1 MKNSSWQIA
10 VYLCTVNDEMFYSTQ
25 LEIKNHHSKIPK
37 EYKTLIYE
45 TVALLGPGSF
55 LSRSTIETN
64 LIKWK

>member
-10 VYLCTVNDEMFYSTQ
+10 VSLCKVNDEMFYSTQ
-25 LEIKNHHSKIPK
+25 LEIKNNHFKIPK
-37 EYKTLIYE
+37 EYKTFIYE

-55 LSRSTIETN
+55 LSQSTIETK